1 VTPPTDAEVIRRVLA
16 GEAEAFGILVARHRD
31 RFARF
36 ALHMLG
42 NREDAEE
49 ALQDAFVRSYRSLAR
64 CADLDRFD
72 AWLYRILSNRCRTA
86 RTRRRRREQTFV
98 SDPIAIERAVGHS
111 HSEAS
116 EWREEIARALAQL
129 PPEQREAFLLKHVE
143 ELSYEEMVALS
154 GVGLSAL
161 KMRVKRACER
171 LHLLLRESEKLQG
184 NHAPT
189 HSI

>member
-16 GEAEAFGILVARHRD
+16 GEAEAFGILVSRHRD
-31 RFARF
+31 RFTRF

-49 ALQDAFVRSYRSLAR
+49 ALQDAFVRSYRSLAQ
-64 CADLDRFD
+64 CAERDRFD
-72 AWLYRILSNRCRTA
+72 AWLYRILANRCRTA
-86 RTRRRRREQTFV
+86 RTRRRRRERTFV
-98 SDPIAIERAVGHS
+98 PDPVAIERAAGRS
-111 HSEAS
+111 QSDAA

-129 PPEQREAFLLKHVE
+129 TPEQREAFLLKHVE
-143 ELSYEEMVALS
+143 ELSYEEMVELS
-154 GVGLSAL
+154 GIGLSAL

-171 LHLLLRESEKLQG
+171 LETLLRDSEKLRG

-189 HSI
+189 HTT